1 MKIKSK
7 VMTCSATT
15 ARLVPC
21 FKRGSMNYY
30 ALKPLTICAV
40 MAVLT
45 ACQTVQA
52 THPRP
57 TSAVLPMNTKVRVQV
72 KHEDLISDL
81 KTLPAVQAAFQS
93 IQDHRIDNVK
103 TLIALTEIPAPP
115 FGEDK
120 RGQRV
125 AELFREAGLT
135 DVRVDE
141 VGNVIARRPGK
152 AGGKTIAMAAHIDT
166 VFPIETD
173 VKVRKEGDT
182 YFAPGIGDNTRGVV
196 LMLSLIKAMEAHNI
210 QTSADLLFVGNVGEE
225 GLGDLRGIKH
235 LYRDGGPSIDAL
247 IAVDGGARD
256 RLIHGGVGSHRYR
269 VTYQGRG
276 GHSWSSF
283 GSANP
288 HHALSRAVEIFART
302 APRIT
307 SEGPKSSF
315 SVGRIGGGTSINSIP
330 FESWMEVDMRSGDV
344 EKLDTLDAIFQK
356 AVTEGLKAEN
366 TARVKGPGLTVD
378 VQSVGNRPAGKASPE
393 QPLIQQAM
401 AAMESLG
408 LTPDLRISSTDANI
422 PISMGKP
429 AITISRGGLS
439 KGAHGLDESWQDI
452 DSHISIQLALL
463 IILAQA
469 GVASP

>member
-1 MKIKSK
+1 MK
-7 VMTCSATT
+7 
-15 ARLVPC
+15 
-21 FKRGSMNYY
+21 YH
-30 ALKPLTICAV
+30 ALKALTSCAAL
-40 MAVLT
+40 AVLT
-45 ACQTVQA
+45 GCQTVNATQPGPENSVLQLDVPVIVQA
-52 THPRP
+52 EHTDLILGLK
-57 TSAVLPMNTKVRVQV
+57 TSAV
-72 KHEDLISDL
+72 
-81 KTLPAVQAAFQS
+81 VQAAFQS
-93 IQDHRIDNVK
+93 IEAHRMDNVK

-120 RGQRV
+120 RGKRV
-125 AELFREAGLT
+125 AELFREAGLA
-135 DVRVDE
+135 DVRIDE
-141 VGNVIARRPGK
+141 VGNIIARRPGK
-152 AGGKTIAMAAHIDT
+152 IGGKTIAMAAHIDT

-182 YFAPGIGDNTRGVV
+182 YYAPGIGDNTRGVV

-210 QTSADLLFVGNVGEE
+210 QTNADLLFVGNVGEE

-235 LYRDGGPSIDAL
+235 LYRDGGPGIDAL

-256 RLIHGGVGSHRYR
+256 RLIYGGVGSHRYR

-302 APRIT
+302 APKIT

-315 SVGRIGGGTSINSIP
+315 SVGRIGGGTSVNSIP
-330 FESWMEVDMRSGDV
+330 FESWMEVDMRSGDI
-344 EKLDTLDAIFQK
+344 EKLDALDAIFQK

-366 TARVKGPGLTVD
+366 TVRVKGPELTVD

-463 IILAQA
+463 ITLAQA
-469 GVASP
+469 GIASP